1 MDSEDFPGVV
11 FSSSKTWQEQRRFA
25 LRTLR
30 DFGFGKQ
37 GMEELIK
44 EEVQMFKSLI
54 DHENGKP
61 FDIGGKLNLPILNAL
76 WKLTVGERFE
86 YDDPKLLDICFRLTE
101 TLRILVEPR
110 QHLAENYPWLPKIFP
125 KFFSQDYAVK
135 VLHEIVDMIEEN
147 ITKHK
152 ETFDRNEARDF
163 IDMALREIQKTE
175 DPRSSF
181 HGKVG
186 LDNLKVRGEYF
197 IFKSPLEHRLF
208 NRNLAI

>member
-1 MDSEDFPGVV
+1 
-11 FSSSKTWQEQRRFA
+11 
-25 LRTLR
+25 
-30 DFGFGKQ
+30 
-37 GMEELIK
+37 MEELIK